1 MPGPAQL
8 PSLRKENA
16 GNDPNINLVPQTGG
30 GWGAGKEDE
39 AELSNQPSS
48 SSSSSQLP
56 VTQAQ
61 EVQPVTQ
68 QLVTA
73 RETSV
78 KKEGIWAT
86 PEPNS
91 VGK

>member
-16 GNDPNINLVPQTGG
+16 GNDPNVNLVPQAGG
-30 GWGAGKEDE
+30 GWGAGGKEDDQ
-39 AELSNQPSS
+39 ELSNPPSS
-48 SSSSSQLP
+48 SSSQQP
-56 VTQAQ
+56 VTQPQQ
-61 EVQPVTQ
+61 EVQPSTQ
-68 QLVTA
+68 QSTSGRDTA
-73 RETSV
+73 G

-86 PEPNS
+86 PDSNS

>member
-39 AELSNQPSS
+39 MELSSQPSS
-48 SSSSSQLP
+48 SQQP

-61 EVQPVTQ
+61 DTHPTTQ
-68 QLVTA
+68 ESTTA
-73 RETSV
+73 KETSV
-78 KKEGIWAT
+78 KKEGIWGT
-86 PEPNS
+86 PEANS